1 MMNERA
7 NQMYQIDMTTLE
19 AKFALFNAIHFDG
32 KLEVDEFWIDDSD
45 DDFCGVDDVDGVIVI
60 GMCKEYDDE
69 FQFDCLLAHEMTH
82 IWQIQNGYDGGHDG
96 EFLVVA
102 KRLEKSG
109 LYII

>member
-1 MMNERA
+1 MFRID
-7 NQMYQIDMTTLE
+7 QITVQ
-19 AKFALFNAIHFDG
+19 AHFAMLNAMHFDG
-32 KLEVDEFWIDDSD
+32 ELHVDEFWIDESD
-45 DDFCGVDDVDGVIVI
+45 DDFCGVDEVDGEIVI

-69 FQFDCLLAHEMTH
+69 HQFICLLAHEMTH
-82 IWQIQNGYDGGHDG
+82 VWQIQNGYDGGHDG